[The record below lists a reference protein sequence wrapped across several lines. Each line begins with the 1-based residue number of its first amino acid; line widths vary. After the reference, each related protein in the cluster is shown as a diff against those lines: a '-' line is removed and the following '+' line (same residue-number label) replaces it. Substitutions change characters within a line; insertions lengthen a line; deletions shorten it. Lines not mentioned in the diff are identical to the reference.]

1 MAAVT
6 QSAHPEPV
14 PAEQLRAS
22 DADRQAVVD
31 RLRRAHD
38 EGRLD
43 LAEYDERVRSAYA
56 ARTYAELARL
66 TADLPLAPPPRP
78 PVPGGYHQR
87 PVPRDA
93 VPAPA
98 PAPRR
103 RDVGGLVWRIV
114 GSAWFSASLVNV
126 LIWGI
131 VCLSTGSVVYPWWIW
146 VAGPWGAVLLAGW
159 LSGLG
164 RTRRR

>member
-1 MAAVT
+1 MADVT
-6 QSAHPEPV
+6 QPAHPDPV

-22 DADRQAVVD
+22 DADRQTVVD

-43 LAEYDERVRSAYA
+43 LAEYDERVRGAYA
-56 ARTYAELARL
+56 ARTYAELAKL
-66 TADLPLAPPPRP
+66 TADLPAPP
-78 PVPGGYHQR
+78 PVPGYHHR
-87 PVPRDA
+87 PVPHGAR
-93 VPAPA
+93 PARTPA
-98 PAPRR
+98 R

-131 VCLSTGSVVYPWWIW
+131 VCLSTASWVYPWWIW
-146 VAGPWGAVLLAGW
+146 VAGPWGAVLVAGW
-159 LSGLG
+159 LSGFG
-164 RTRRR
+164 RTRRGPRG